1 MMGATTATS
10 CAAFSATALLS
21 PMAAM
26 QIFGLLAAAALLAEY
41 ALVLTFYAAVLAIRG
56 GGRSGGCG
64 GCGGGGCGGGGGGG
78 GDDHK
83 DATSSL
89 AFSSS
94 SSSSSTAASASPSRA
109 SHRRTLPPSSRLS
122 FWLREALLAPIR
134 HDRVTLAVAGL
145 FVLPF
150 VGVSLAALAIDDQ
163 PLTFLDGRHPLQR
176 VYLDSRDFA
185 PSPLD
190 EQAWV
195 HLVWGLGDGALDTS
209 ALNLL
214 RNRTSTGEPIRDA
227 DFALDAPAQRHPS
240 PRARRCASPL
250 VHPPLELVRGTAAVE
265 TVACW
270 PEAFRAHL
278 ASRGKPFPS
287 EDAAGD
293 LLAWL
298 GAELDADEAAGI
310 AHAGDVGF
318 CDDGTLAYVQ
328 LRAQTQLNQLF
339 PHSAAHL
346 RDEYTAWQAL
356 VGGLNA
362 AAPPTMRRAVRP
374 LSRSTRARTRRPLP
388 TNGSLRRCT
397 ATLSASR
404 PRGSRAA
411 SPSAS
416 SPCSS
421 RRGRP
426 RSHWSRP
433 PRSRSWWRAPSAR
446 SSRAGGRSAWSRRSA

>member
-1 MMGATTATS
+1 M
-10 CAAFSATALLS
+10 SACPS
-21 PMAAM
+21 P
-26 QIFGLLAAAALLAEY
+26 
-41 ALVLTFYAAVLAIRG
+41 
-56 GGRSGGCG
+56 
-64 GCGGGGCGGGGGGG
+64 
-78 GDDHK
+78 
-83 DATSSL
+83 
-89 AFSSS
+89 
-94 SSSSSTAASASPSRA
+94 
-109 SHRRTLPPSSRLS
+109 
-122 FWLREALLAPIR
+122 
-134 HDRVTLAVAGL
+134 
-145 FVLPF
+145 
-150 VGVSLAALAIDDQ
+150 LAIDDQ

-227 DFALDAPAQRHPS
+227 DFALDAPAQRHLLAACEAL
-240 PRARRCASPL
+240 RASPL

-318 CDDGTLAYVQ
+318 RDDGTLAYVQ

-362 AAPPTMRRAVRP
+362 AAPPTMRRAVQTFVALDAGPHASTFANKWVFATLHGDFVR
-374 LSRSTRARTRRPLP
+374 LAASGLASGLAVCLLALLVSTRSAAVALVSTAALSLVVAGAVSTLVACGWAIGMVEALCLMIVSGLTVDYVLHVAHAFAHAPGLPRRAAAP
-388 TNGSLRRCT
+388 
-397 ATLSASR
+397 
-404 PRGSRAA
+404 PRGGGGRANGA
-411 SPSAS
+411 AAA
-416 SPCSS
+416 
-421 RRGRP
+421 RKRVHDALGRGRP
-426 RSHWSRP
+426 LHVP
-433 PRSRSWWRAPSAR
+433 ADRALQDGPLSGRLDAVV
-446 SSRAGGRSAWSRRSA
+446 AGGLAMAPAGAARPVRRRAWPAMDAANASSGRWTSGRRVRRAARTVTVGTRTDKMLSLYGDG